1 MDEKSIAINFP
12 DVSPDIPQP
21 DESTCS
27 VCGRELTAYG
37 SKKLKD
43 GMLCRYCRKK
53 VSEWFG
59 DEILAEMTAEDIAA
73 HIEYRNKNREAL
85 EDFAPVYAAGG
96 KYKLYA
102 DAANDAFLISR
113 KRDFVSANADLL
125 KLSAIKQ
132 VRVYSLVDQVQGTD
146 SDPADL
152 QDTDTDSAGTV
163 QSFGD
168 IIMDIDMEE
177 GEITHLGFRVNEFPG
192 LETDS
197 EEFNKAKNDAL
208 DMTEL
213 LKDSGVDEERIVFE
227 YGE

>member
-1 MDEKSIAINFP
+1 MDEKSFGMNFP

-21 DESTCS
+21 DESLCA

-37 SKKLKD
+37 NKKLKD

-53 VSEWFG
+53 LSEWLD
-59 DEILAEMTAEDIAA
+59 DELLAEMNVDDITA
-73 HIEYRNKNREAL
+73 HLEYRSENAKAL
-85 EDFAPVYAAGG
+85 AEFAPVYVAGG
-96 KYKLYA
+96 KYKLYV

-113 KRDFVSANADLL
+113 KKDFVSANADLL

-132 VRVYSLVDQVQGTD
+132 IRVYSLVDQVQGTD
-146 SDPADL
+146 SDSADP
-152 QDTDTDSAGTV
+152 QDIDSAGTV

-168 IIMDIDMEE
+168 VMMDIDMEE
-177 GEITHLGFRVNEFPG
+177 GEISHLSFRINEFPG

-197 EEFNKAKNDAL
+197 EEFNKAKNDSL
-208 DMTEL
+208 DMAEL

-227 YGE
+227 DGE

>member
-1 MDEKSIAINFP
+1 MDEKSFSINFP

-21 DESTCS
+21 DESRCA

-37 SKKLKD
+37 SKKLKA

-59 DEILAEMTAEDIAA
+59 DEILAEMNADDITA
-73 HIEYRNKNREAL
+73 HLEYRSQNEEAL
-85 EDFAPVYAAGG
+85 AEFAPVYVAGG
-96 KYKLYA
+96 KYKLYV

-113 KRDFVSANADLL
+113 KKNFVSANADLL

-132 VRVYSLVDQVQGTD
+132 VRVYSLVD
-146 SDPADL
+146 P
-152 QDTDTDSAGTV
+152 V

-168 IIMDIDMEE
+168 VMMDIDMEE
-177 GEITHLGFRVNEFPG
+177 GEISHLSFRINEFPG

-197 EEFNKAKNDAL
+197 EEFNKAKNDSL
-208 DMTEL
+208 DMAEL
-213 LKDSGVDEERIVFE
+213 LKDSGVDEERIVLE